1 MINKEDLIRRS
12 PIRLFEESIQGGL
25 QAGEIGIIASPRGV
39 GKTSVLV
46 QIAIDKLLRG
56 KKVIHMSFSQRRQNV
71 LAWYEDIFEE
81 LVGRKELEG
90 RDDVRDELVKNRVLM
105 NFTQGAMA
113 LDTVLKSLRS
123 MITEGGFAADTLI
136 ADGFD
141 LSRVDREYLVKVREF
156 AKDMGLS
163 IWYTCTTNGAAPQ
176 YDEGNIPLVVK
187 SFEDLID
194 VAIVLTPKPDHT
206 ELSVSK
212 NRGAP
217 PAQSPATRL
226 DPKTLLILE
235 G

>member
-1 MINKEDLIRRS
+1 MIKEELIRRS
-12 PIRLFEESIQGGL
+12 PIRLFEQSIQGGL
-25 QAGEIGIIASPRGV
+25 RPGEIGIIASPRGV

-46 QIAIDKLLRG
+46 QLALDKLLQDR
-56 KKVIHMSFSQRRQNV
+56 KVIHMSFSQRRQNV
-71 LAWYEDIFEE
+71 FAWYEDIFEE
-81 LVGRKELEG
+81 FISSKNLESK
-90 RDDVRDELVKNRVLM
+90 DDVKDELVKNRVLM
-105 NFTQGAMA
+105 NFNQGAMT
-113 LDTVLKSLRS
+113 LDMVLKSLRS

-141 LSRVDREYLVKVREF
+141 FSRVGRDYAVKVKDF
-156 AKDMGLS
+156 ARDMGLS